1 MAEHSPY
8 QHRSAA
14 GESLDLPPGKV
25 VCVGRNYAAHAREL
39 GNPIPDAPVLFMK
52 PSTALVA
59 FEAPWGLPAGLGP
72 CEAEAELALLIRAP
86 LSRRS
91 TGAVLDAVAAAGVAL
106 DLTLRAVQSELKAKG
121 HPWERAKAF
130 DGACPVTPWV
140 SLDQLPPMAEL
151 VFESHINGTLR
162 QHGQVADMLFDPASL
177 LTEINQLFTLLPG
190 DVVLT
195 GTPAGVGPLVPGDEI
210 ELKMDGRCWKTVVG
224 G

>member
-1 MAEHSPY
+1 
-8 QHRSAA
+8 
-14 GESLDLPPGKV
+14 
-25 VCVGRNYAAHAREL
+25 
-39 GNPIPDAPVLFMK
+39 
-52 PSTALVA
+52 
-59 FEAPWGLPAGLGP
+59 
-72 CEAEAELALLIRAP
+72 
-86 LSRRS
+86 
-91 TGAVLDAVAAAGVAL
+91 
-106 DLTLRAVQSELKAKG
+106 
-121 HPWERAKAF
+121 
-130 DGACPVTPWV
+130 
-140 SLDQLPPMAEL
+140 MAEL